1 MADKEKR
8 DILDLLEKHP
18 AAQKAAEEMKRA
30 REAEV
35 KRKEVKKELHFLI
48 FYYFTI

>member
-1 MADKEKR
+1 EKLMDDKEKR

-35 KRKEVKKELHFLI
+35 KRRHHILI
-48 FYYFTI
+48 YIVIF